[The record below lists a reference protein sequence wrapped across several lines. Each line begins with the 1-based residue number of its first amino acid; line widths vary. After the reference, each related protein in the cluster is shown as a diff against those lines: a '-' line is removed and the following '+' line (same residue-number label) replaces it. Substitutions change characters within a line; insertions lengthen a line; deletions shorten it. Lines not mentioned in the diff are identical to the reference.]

1 MSIGTGQLGQSLSRA
16 GTAKRSDGDVEMGTL
31 DSSWSGTAANT
42 SGSESTTPAPNDVPT
57 SMPSTS
63 GIATDEA
70 GQRSIMDG
78 PPLPPRP
85 LPTIPDTES
94 ALLTH
99 YDGPPLGAPLPP
111 PAAATPV
118 SPLTTTPMV
127 IDAPDIPPPAYE
139 PQTSP
144 GASGSTAQSSSPQQ
158 TGSQG
163 TMDFDS
169 FMRAQQHKMEYK
181 LMLERTGQLPP
192 DHRGEMEHGPV
203 RSATDQAGQ
212 GQWASGTTGGASWLP
227 RESPDRGGGGGSQRR
242 RRGSF

>member
-1 MSIGTGQLGQSLSRA
+1 MS
-16 GTAKRSDGDVEMGTL
+16 TL
-31 DSSWSGTAANT
+31 DSNWSGTAANT
-42 SGSESTTPAPNDVPT
+42 SGSESTTPAPNDAQT
-57 SMPSTS
+57 SHEARLPVSA
-63 GIATDEA
+63 GIALDEA

-94 ALLTH
+94 APLTH

-111 PAAATPV
+111 LAAVTLV
-118 SPLTTTPMV
+118 SPLTTTPMA

-139 PQTSP
+139 PQISP

-192 DHRGEMEHGPV
+192 DTRGEMEHGPV

-227 RESPDRGGGGGSQRR
+227 RESSDRGYGGGSQRR